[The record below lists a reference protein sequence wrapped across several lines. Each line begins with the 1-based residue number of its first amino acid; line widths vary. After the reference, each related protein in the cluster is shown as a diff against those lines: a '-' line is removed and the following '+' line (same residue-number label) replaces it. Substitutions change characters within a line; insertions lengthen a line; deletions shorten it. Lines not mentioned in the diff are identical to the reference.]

1 MEFYNVTQ
9 TVKNQ
14 LEQDDFVNT
23 VTEGDIFGVDLG
35 KQSIFPLAHLMVN
48 QVTRENNVL
57 RFNLTVMCM
66 DVVDIT
72 SDKTTDKF
80 IGNDNEQDVLNT
92 QLAVGLRAVEIFE
105 RGENKFKFT
114 LEGNPTFEPFT
125 ERFENFLAGWAVSF
139 DILVPN
145 RMTIC

>member
-72 SDKTTDKF
+72 SDKTTWRK
-80 IGNDNEQDVLNT
+80 QV
-92 QLAVGLRAVEIFE
+92 
-105 RGENKFKFT
+105 
-114 LEGNPTFEPFT
+114 
-125 ERFENFLAGWAVSF
+125 
-139 DILVPN
+139 
-145 RMTIC
+145 